1 MNRGFTLLEIMVVVA
16 IVLILS
22 TGGVLAI
29 GDRIEKNAIIR
40 AKTEIPTFIRNAI
53 DKSFSD
59 GVKRT
64 VEVNTT
70 GGAIIIK
77 NTSPTSIE
85 LYEIG
90 KPLTI
95 IMTPNKFD
103 IGEKGEVTG
112 LGAATQA
119 AIMVRTRKG
128 SKNVVR
134 VEVSNISG
142 LNLGRVN
149 VIKY

>member
-1 MNRGFTLLEIMVVVA
+1 MNRGFTLLEIVVVVA
-16 IVLILS
+16 IVAVLS
-22 TGGVLAI
+22 TIGIMAVGG
-29 GDRIEKNAIIR
+29 RIEQNAILR
-40 AKTEIPTFIRNAI
+40 SKTEIPTFIRNAI

-59 GVKRT
+59 GESRT
-64 VEVNTT
+64 VEVNAAEGTIT
-70 GGAIIIK
+70 IAASGGRTETYELARPLII
-77 NTSPTSIE
+77 T
-85 LYEIG
+85 
-90 KPLTI
+90 
-95 IMTPNKFD
+95 MTPESFD
-103 IGEKGEVTG
+103 IGEKGEVRG

-128 SKNVVR
+128 SKDVVR

>member
-1 MNRGFTLLEIMVVVA
+1 M
-16 IVLILS
+16 
-22 TGGVLAI
+22 LAI

-64 VEVNTT
+64 VKVNTT
-70 GGAIIIK
+70 GGAIIITK
-77 NTSPTSIE
+77 NTSPSSIE

-90 KPLTI
+90 RPLTI
-95 IMTPNKFD
+95 IMTPSKFD

-119 AIMVRTRKG
+119 AVMVNTKKG
-128 SKNVVR
+128 NKVVR